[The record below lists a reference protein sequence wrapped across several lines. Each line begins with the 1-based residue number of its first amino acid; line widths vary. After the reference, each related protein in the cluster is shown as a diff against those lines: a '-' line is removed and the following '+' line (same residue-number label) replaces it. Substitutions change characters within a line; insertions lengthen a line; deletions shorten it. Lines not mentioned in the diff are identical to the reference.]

1 MSDTP
6 LRVSMTIDPDAV
18 LAPVNRRIFG
28 SFVEHMGRGVYGGL
42 YEPGHPSADHDGF
55 RTDVLALV
63 RELGVTIVRYPGGN
77 FVSGYRWEDGVGP
90 LSHRNARRDQA
101 WHSLE
106 PNTFG
111 LDEFARWS
119 AKAETDMM
127 LAVNLGTRGAREAAE
142 LVEYANVAGGT
153 KFSELRRSHGRA
165 MPYAVKTWFL
175 GNEMDGPWQI
185 GHKPAQEYGQLAAKT
200 AEAMRSVDPTL
211 ELVACGSSARSMPTF
226 GSWDQ
231 TVLEHCYEQVDLISA
246 HAYYDP
252 EASDLASFLAS
263 GAAMEEQIR
272 EVAKITD
279 RVGARM
285 GTGKRIG
292 ISFDEWNV
300 WYMGRHESRRA
311 HTDWSHAPR
320 LCEDE
325 FTVTDAVVVG
335 SLLITL
341 LRNADR
347 VALACQAQLVNTIA
361 PIHAEADLPAR
372 ATAIFHPFA
381 LTSRFASGN
390 ILRTSPSVPTIATEL
405 HGEVPVFDTV
415 VVSDDVAGSMTMF
428 SVNRSVT
435 DPADV
440 KIDLSSLGTMQVTEH
455 LVLARPNPTT
465 SGIQAGGDG
474 LQPAPWH
481 LEHSEL
487 TLRLP
492 PVSWSMVRFASD

>member
-1 MSDTP
+1 
-6 LRVSMTIDPDAV
+6 MTIDLDAV

-42 YEPGHPSADHDGF
+42 YEPGHPEADQDGF
-55 RTDVLALV
+55 RADVLALV
-63 RELGVTIVRYPGGN
+63 GELGVSIVRYPGGN

-90 LSHRNARRDQA
+90 VRQARHDQA
-101 WHSLE
+101 WHSIE

-119 AKAETDMM
+119 AKAGTDMM
-127 LAVNLGTRGAREAAE
+127 LAVNLGTRGSREAAE
-142 LVEYANVAGGT
+142 LVEYANVAQGT
-153 KFSELRRSHGRA
+153 RFSELRRSHGRE
-165 MPYAVKTWFL
+165 MPYGVKTWCL
-175 GNEMDGPWQI
+175 GNEVDGPWQI
-185 GHKPAQEYGQLAAKT
+185 GHKPADEYGHLAAET
-200 AEAMRSVDPTL
+200 AEAMRAVDPTL

-246 HAYYDP
+246 HAYFDP

-263 GAAMEEQIR
+263 GAAMDEQIR
-272 EVAKITD
+272 EVTAIAD
-279 RVGARM
+279 RVGARK
-285 GTGKRIG
+285 GVGKRIG

-300 WYMGRHESRRA
+300 WYMGRHESRRTP
-311 HTDWSHAPR
+311 TDWSHAPR

-325 FTVTDAVVVG
+325 FTITDAVVVG

-341 LRNADR
+341 LRHIDR
-347 VALACQAQLVNTIA
+347 VAVACQAQLVNTIA
-361 PIHAEADLPAR
+361 PIHAEPDLMAR
-372 ATAIFHPFA
+372 ATATFHPFA

-390 ILRTSPSVPTIATEL
+390 ILRTSPSGPTIATDL

-415 VVSDDVAGSMTMF
+415 VASDDVAGSMTMF

-440 KIDLSSLGTMQVTEH
+440 KIDLSSLGTMRVVEH
-455 LVLARPNPTT
+455 LILAGPNQST
-465 SGIQAGGDG
+465 SGIQTGEDRPK
-474 LQPAPWH
+474 PAPWQ

-492 PVSWSMVRFASD
+492 PISWSMVRLSLD